1 MLPSWF
7 NLAGC
12 YSTPRKHREQ
22 SRQVRRRKFGIIC
35 PYWFMSDKTED
46 ILCRIVVSVMHCTA
60 LRASPSSDREI
71 LDGFV
76 LITAVAAQLRRSIEP
91 VCLYKFAAVVCSLV
105 FQQFLD
111 LAKGNIGNSLCELM
125 ILHHP
130 LGVQVFHRYLT
141 VYTSDSS
148 RNLVQIVTA
157 NVGDSGLSLSQSHGH
172 LAVIV

>member
-111 LAKGNIGNSLCELM
+111 LAKGNIGNSLCKLM
-125 ILHHP
+125 ILHHD
-130 LGVQVFHRYLT
+130 LCVKVFHSNIT
-141 VYTSDSS
+141 VCISESRSD
-148 RNLVQIVTA
+148 LVQIVTA
-157 NVGDSGLSLSQSHGH
+157 NVGNSGMRLCQSH
-172 LAVIV
+172 